1 MVGAMEKSKEKRKP
15 VDWEAVEQDYRTGI
29 LSNRAL
35 GDKHSVSHAAI
46 QKRAKSEGWTKDLSA
61 RIRQKAEDKVSK
73 AEVSKEVSTES
84 LVTERQLVDANA
96 NVVANIMI
104 GHRSDASRLRRVVT
118 ALLEKVEAIVKE
130 SELFEQIGDLCA
142 APDEKGIDK
151 INDLY
156 RKVIELP
163 AQTDTTKKL
172 AETMKILIELERKI
186 FKIESGDDPV
196 EAAARGAA
204 QGASQ
209 AVVSGVDAAMQALAE
224 KVRAATA

>member
-1 MVGAMEKSKEKRKP
+1 MPRLTESDWTLVEK
-15 VDWEAVEQDYRTGI
+15 DYRAGL
-29 LSNRAL
+29 LSDRQI
-35 GDKHSVSHAAI
+35 GEKYGVSHGSVQQQAK
-46 QKRAKSEGWTKDLSA
+46 KRGWSRNLIGRSIA
-61 RIRQKAEDKVSK
+61 KAEEKLAREELATKLASETKVAS
-73 AEVSKEVSTES
+73 EKELVDSTSDS
-84 LVTERQLVDANA
+84 LVEVMR
-96 NVVANIMI
+96 

-118 ALLEKVEAIVKE
+118 ALLEKVESIVSE
-130 SELFEQIGDLCA
+130 SELFKQIGDLCA

-204 QGASQ
+204 QGAAQGISEGSKSIL
-209 AVVSGVDAAMQALAE
+209 AGLIAELNDAETSA
-224 KVRAATA
+224 

>member
-1 MVGAMEKSKEKRKP
+1 MPRLTESDWTLVEK
-15 VDWEAVEQDYRTGI
+15 DYRAGL
-29 LSNRAL
+29 LSDRQI
-35 GDKHSVSHAAI
+35 GEKYGVSHGSVQQQAK
-46 QKRAKSEGWTKDLSA
+46 KRGWSRNLIGRSVA
-61 RIRQKAEDKVSK
+61 KAEEKLAREELATKLASETRVAS
-73 AEVSKEVSTES
+73 EKE
-84 LVTERQLVDANA
+84 LVDSTSDAL
-96 NVVANIMI
+96 VEVMR
-104 GHRSDASRLRRVVT
+104 GHRTDASRLRRVVT

-204 QGASQ
+204 HGAAQGISEGSKSILAGLV
-209 AVVSGVDAAMQALAE
+209 AELNDAETSA
-224 KVRAATA
+224 

>member
-1 MVGAMEKSKEKRKP
+1 MPRLTESDWTLVEK
-15 VDWEAVEQDYRTGI
+15 DYRAGL
-29 LSNRAL
+29 LSDRQI
-35 GDKHSVSHAAI
+35 GEKYGVSHGSVQQQAK
-46 QKRAKSEGWTKDLSA
+46 KRGWSRNLIGRSIA
-61 RIRQKAEDKVSK
+61 KAEEKLAREELATKLASETRVAS
-73 AEVSKEVSTES
+73 EKE
-84 LVTERQLVDANA
+84 LVDSTSDAL
-96 NVVANIMI
+96 VEVMR

-186 FKIESGDDPV
+186 FKIDVGDDPI

-204 QGASQ
+204 QGAAQGISEGSKSIL
-209 AVVSGVDAAMQALAE
+209 AGLIAELNDAEAGA
-224 KVRAATA
+224 

>member
-1 MVGAMEKSKEKRKP
+1 MEKKPEKKKS
-15 VDWEAVEQDYRTGI
+15 VDWEQVEKDYRTG
-29 LSNRAL
+29 LLTDRAL
-35 GDKHSVSHAAI
+35 GEKHGVSHTAI
-46 QKRAKSEGWTKDLSA
+46 QKRAKREEWVKDLTA
-61 RIRQKAEDKVSK
+61 RIRQKAEEKVAK
-73 AEVSKEVSTES
+73 IEVAKEVAKED
-84 LVTERQLVDANA
+84 LATERQLVNANA
-96 NVVANIMI
+96 DVVANIMI

-186 FKIESGDDPV
+186 FKIDVGDDPI

>member
-1 MVGAMEKSKEKRKP
+1 MPRLTESDWTLVEK
-15 VDWEAVEQDYRTGI
+15 DYRAGL
-29 LSNRAL
+29 LSDRQI
-35 GDKHSVSHAAI
+35 GEKYGVSHGSVQQQAK
-46 QKRAKSEGWTKDLSA
+46 KRGWSRNLIGRSVA
-61 RIRQKAEDKVSK
+61 KAEEKLAREELATKLASETKVAS
-73 AEVSKEVSTES
+73 EKE
-84 LVTERQLVDANA
+84 LVDSTSDAL
-96 NVVANIMI
+96 VEVMR

-204 QGASQ
+204 QGAAQ
-209 AVVSGVDAAMQALAE
+209 GVSEGSKSILAGLIAELNDAETSA
-224 KVRAATA
+224 

>member
-1 MVGAMEKSKEKRKP
+1 MPRLTESDWTLVEK
-15 VDWEAVEQDYRTGI
+15 DYRAGL
-29 LSNRAL
+29 LSDRQI
-35 GDKHSVSHAAI
+35 GEKYGVSHGSVQQQAK
-46 QKRAKSEGWTKDLSA
+46 KRGWSRNLIGRSVA
-61 RIRQKAEDKVSK
+61 KAEEKLAREELAAKLASKTKVAS
-73 AEVSKEVSTES
+73 EKE
-84 LVTERQLVDANA
+84 LVDSTSDAL
-96 NVVANIMI
+96 VEVMR
-104 GHRSDASRLRRVVT
+104 GHRSDSARLRSVVT
-118 ALLEKVEAIVKE
+118 ALLSKVETIINE
-130 SELFEQIGDLCA
+130 TELFEQIGVLCCN
-142 APDEKGIDK
+142 PDENGGDK
-151 INDLY
+151 INELY
-156 RKVIELP
+156 HKVIELP

>member
-1 MVGAMEKSKEKRKP
+1 MPRLTESDWTLVEK
-15 VDWEAVEQDYRTGI
+15 DYRAGL
-29 LSNRAL
+29 LSDRQI
-35 GDKHSVSHAAI
+35 GEKYGVSHGSVQQQAK
-46 QKRAKSEGWTKDLSA
+46 KRGWSRNLIGRSIA
-61 RIRQKAEDKVSK
+61 KAEEKLAREELATKLASETRVAS
-73 AEVSKEVSTES
+73 EKE
-84 LVTERQLVDANA
+84 LVDSTSDAL
-96 NVVANIMI
+96 VEVMR

-118 ALLEKVEAIVKE
+118 ALLEKVETIVKE

-204 QGASQ
+204 QGAAQ
-209 AVVSGVDAAMQALAE
+209 GVSEGSKSILAGLIAELNDAETSA
-224 KVRAATA
+224 

>member
-1 MVGAMEKSKEKRKP
+1 MPRLTESDWTLVEK
-15 VDWEAVEQDYRTGI
+15 DYRAGL
-29 LSNRAL
+29 LSDRQI
-35 GDKHSVSHAAI
+35 GEKYGVSHGSVQQQAK
-46 QKRAKSEGWTKDLSA
+46 KRGWSRNLIGRSIA
-61 RIRQKAEDKVSK
+61 KAEEKLAREELATKLASETRVAS
-73 AEVSKEVSTES
+73 EKE
-84 LVTERQLVDANA
+84 LVDSTSDAL
-96 NVVANIMI
+96 VEVMR
-104 GHRSDASRLRRVVT
+104 GHRSDSARLRSVVT
-118 ALLEKVEAIVKE
+118 ALLSKVETIINE
-130 SELFEQIGDLCA
+130 TELFKQIGDLCA

-204 QGASQ
+204 QGAAQGISEGSKSIL
-209 AVVSGVDAAMQALAE
+209 AGLIAELNDAEAGA
-224 KVRAATA
+224 

>member
-1 MVGAMEKSKEKRKP
+1 MPRLTESDWGIVEK
-15 VDWEAVEQDYRTGI
+15 DYRAGLLTDRQIGEKY
-29 LSNRAL
+29 
-35 GDKHSVSHAAI
+35 GVSHGSVQQQAK
-46 QKRAKSEGWTKDLSA
+46 KRGWSRNLVGRSVA
-61 RIRQKAEDKVSK
+61 KAEEKLARTELATKLANKAKVAS
-73 AEVSKEVSTES
+73 EKE
-84 LVTERQLVDANA
+84 LVDSTAD
-96 NVVANIMI
+96 VMVQIMI
-104 GHRSDASRLRRVVT
+104 GHRTDASRLRRVVT
-118 ALLEKVEAIVKE
+118 ALLDKVEAIVKE
-130 SELFEQIGDLCA
+130 SELFAQIADLCA

-156 RKVIELP
+156 RKVIDLP

-186 FKIESGDDPV
+186 FKIESAEDPI